1 MTRHLARLALAL
13 ALLAGCDHPPPPPSV
28 VPPPVVDIQGVREVF
43 AAGNTPRLIAALQR
57 FTDGRMDALHVALPL
72 GAASD
77 RLAWQLHLAGALPR
91 KITRDGRVAPG
102 TVVAT
107 RYVAS
112 VAPCPALDFSGAT
125 LDGNHTRPGFG
136 CASLADFAAQTS
148 DPADLLG
155 NDAAISPDPERA
167 ATPVARWR
175 GFADDSGGGGAPAT
189 SSTAGH

>member
-1 MTRHLARLALAL
+1 M
-13 ALLAGCDHPPPPPSV
+13 
-28 VPPPVVDIQGVREVF
+28 PPPVVDIQGVREVF
-43 AAGNTPRLIAALQR
+43 AARNAPNLIAALQR
-57 FTDGRMDALHVALPL
+57 FTGGRMDALHVALPP

-125 LDGNHTRPGFG
+125 LDGNSTRPGFG
-136 CASLADFAAQTS
+136 CASLADFAAQAS

-155 NDAAISPDPERA
+155 NDAAISPDSERA
-167 ATPVARWR
+167 ATPVTRWR
-175 GFADDSGGGGAPAT
+175 GFTADSGGGAPAT
-189 SSTAGH
+189 SSTAAH